1 MTSNRVVKGKTL
13 RQHWRELDY
22 WHWLWRQRTPR
33 AAKLAIIGV
42 VLAAI
47 LVGGWFVADGL
58 TAAKATP
65 TADSLILETTV
76 NKLVTVRE
84 KGKLVTKTVPVVK
97 RVVRVR
103 ARTETKVDRQTDLR
117 YSTRVVTK
125 PSGVRIVRRVVT
137 TRVPVVKNH
146 VITVNG
152 KTKTVAVT
160 SHVPTTRV
168 ETQTQTQTETR
179 QQTVTQPGASNT
191 VTQTSTV
198 NHTTTNVQT
207 QTVTTVQT
215 QTVTTVNTVTN
226 VQTVTNTVTTTQT
239 VTEPAVT
246 VTITTTLPK
255 H

>member
-1 MTSNRVVKGKTL
+1 M
-13 RQHWRELDY
+13 
-22 WHWLWRQRTPR
+22 
-33 AAKLAIIGV
+33 GV

-58 TAAKATP
+58 TAAKAGTRS
-65 TADSLILETTV
+65 DSLILETTV

-84 KGKLVTKTVPVVK
+84 KGKLVTKIIPVVK
-97 RVVRVR
+97 RVVRVQ
-103 ARTETKVDRQTDLR
+103 AHTETRFDRQTDLR
-117 YSTRVVTK
+117 YSTRVVTE
-125 PSGVRIVRRVVT
+125 PGATRLVRRVVT

-160 SHVPTTRV
+160 SYVPTTRV
-168 ETQTQTQTETR
+168 ETQTQTQTQTETR

-191 VTQTSTV
+191 VTQTSTL
-198 NHTTTNVQT
+198 NHTTTDVQT

-215 QTVTTVNTVTN
+215 QTVTTVNTVTD
-226 VQTVTNTVTTTQT
+226 VQTVTNTVTTTET

-246 VTITTTLPK
+246 ITITLPSP
-255 H
+255 

>member
-1 MTSNRVVKGKTL
+1 MKGKTL

-207 QTVTTVQT
+207 QTQTVTTVQT

-246 VTITTTLPK
+246 ITITKPK

>member
-1 MTSNRVVKGKTL
+1 M
-13 RQHWRELDY
+13 
-22 WHWLWRQRTPR
+22 
-33 AAKLAIIGV
+33 GV
-42 VLAAI
+42 VVAAI

-58 TAAKATP
+58 TAAKATHS
-65 TADSLILETTV
+65 ADSLILETTV

-117 YSTRVVTK
+117 YSTRVVTT
-125 PSGVRIVRRVVT
+125 PGGVRVVGRVVT

-160 SHVPTTRV
+160 SRVPTTRV

-179 QQTVTQPGASNT
+179 QQTVTQPGAPNT
-191 VTQTSTV
+191 VTQTTTL
-198 NHTTTNVQT
+198 NHTTTDVQT
-207 QTVTTVQT
+207 QVVTTVQT
-215 QTVTTVNTVTN
+215 QTVTTTNTVTD
-226 VQTVTNTVTTTQT
+226 VQTVTNTNTVTTTQT
-239 VTEPAVT
+239 VTEPPVT
-246 VTITTTLPK
+246 ITITTTLPK

>member
-1 MTSNRVVKGKTL
+1 M
-13 RQHWRELDY
+13 
-22 WHWLWRQRTPR
+22 
-33 AAKLAIIGV
+33 
-42 VLAAI
+42 LAAI

-58 TAAKATP
+58 TAAKANAG
-65 TADSLILETTV
+65 ADSLILETTV

-84 KGKLVTKTVPVVK
+84 KGKLVTKLVPVVK
-97 RVVRVR
+97 RVVRVQ
-103 ARTETKVDRQTDLR
+103 AHTETRFEHQTDMR

-160 SHVPTTRV
+160 SYVPTTRV

>member
-1 MTSNRVVKGKTL
+1 
-13 RQHWRELDY
+13 
-22 WHWLWRQRTPR
+22 
-33 AAKLAIIGV
+33 V

-125 PSGVRIVRRVVT
+125 PSGVRVVRRVVT

-146 VITVNG
+146 VVTVNG

-160 SHVPTTRV
+160 GHVPTTRV

-215 QTVTTVNTVTN
+215 QTVTTTNTVTD
-226 VQTVTNTVTTTQT
+226 VQTVTNTVTTTQI

-246 VTITTTLPK
+246 VTVTITLPK

>member
-1 MTSNRVVKGKTL
+1 
-13 RQHWRELDY
+13 
-22 WHWLWRQRTPR
+22 
-33 AAKLAIIGV
+33 V

-58 TAAKATP
+58 TAAKANAG
-65 TADSLILETTV
+65 ADSLILETTV

-84 KGKLVTKTVPVVK
+84 KGKLVTKLVPVVK
-97 RVVRVR
+97 RVVRVQ
-103 ARTETKVDRQTDLR
+103 AHTETRFEHQTDVR
-117 YSTRVVTK
+117 FSTRVVTE
-125 PSGVRIVRRVVT
+125 PGATRVVRRVVTTT

-146 VITVNG
+146 VVTVNG

-160 SHVPTTRV
+160 SYVPTTRV

-198 NHTTTNVQT
+198 SHTTTNVLTQI

-215 QTVTTVNTVTN
+215 QTVTTVNTVTD

-246 VTITTTLPK
+246 VTITLPSP
-255 H
+255 

>member
-1 MTSNRVVKGKTL
+1 
-13 RQHWRELDY
+13 
-22 WHWLWRQRTPR
+22 
-33 AAKLAIIGV
+33 V

-58 TAAKATP
+58 TAAKAGTRS
-65 TADSLILETTV
+65 DSLILETTV

-84 KGKLVTKTVPVVK
+84 KGKLVTKIIPVVK

-117 YSTRVVTK
+117 YSTRVVTE
-125 PSGVRIVRRVVT
+125 PGATRLVRRVVT

-160 SHVPTTRV
+160 SYVPTTRV
-168 ETQTQTQTETR
+168 ETQTQTQTQTETR

-191 VTQTSTV
+191 VTQTTTL
-198 NHTTTNVQT
+198 NHTTTDVQTQIVTTT
-207 QTVTTVQT
+207 QTVTQT
-215 QTVTTVNTVTN
+215 QTQTETQVVT
-226 VQTVTNTVTTTQT
+226 QTQTVTTTQT

-246 VTITTTLPK
+246 VTITLPAP
-255 H
+255 